1 MFIPDVEP
9 SCSNFVAAYA
19 SNRYRFA
26 MQRPARIIAI
36 ALGGCCAVLIIGYV
50 AFFWFVRTEAF
61 REQVEAALSARTGAE
76 VRLADLRLE
85 VPLTFSAA
93 AAEVSRRGAFAL
105 KTKRV
110 ALDLTPLDLWLN
122 TLHGVQINQPVLE
135 LDLDQ
140 MIRTPRAGA
149 SKLGIRQL
157 QVRDG
162 RLLFTR
168 AGQTVFELPK
178 INAHASNV
186 NIGES
191 SGITLRA
198 DLAEF
203 GAETEWRVAGRSD
216 GVEAHIIV
224 RAKPTAGLFSAAP
237 GRDLP
242 QDFLRLRAILQAPA
256 NQPANGTLAGTF
268 EKIPVGEQNVSGT
281 VNLRAAIDRSW
292 TQAALTGNLRMDDAA
307 AVLALTGLKLPTS
320 AASAVFTGAFSLA
333 DNTLAVESLELV
345 SPLGK
350 IDGRGHVSFATGPH
364 IKAASLRWRDIPLEK
379 LQPTLPAPLRS
390 ASIAGRGEVDFD
402 LQGPLNALAFS
413 GTARATGVKLQA
425 SELET
430 KALDFSLPFESRDGA
445 ARISRG
451 KIVATEVRYDAKSWM
466 AAATELRINAS
477 AELITGTTKIAGSLA
492 AGGGK
497 FSSVD
502 GSKAGENLRVDGPLE
517 ITWTAGEATNVR
529 GNLTAQSGELLWDKF
544 YANLAGTQPT
554 VQLDGTYRRDRE
566 LLDCRG
572 CSISLRQVGT
582 VAIKGAIEGHIGQ
595 PSFDLE
601 LRSSNFSPGALFD
614 RLLRENLNRRLPW
627 LEKLVVAGEAA
638 FQTRL
643 SGRAGNL
650 AAAGEVSIRS
660 GALRGKS
667 NDWELA
673 EIVLDLPFN
682 IVWKRNGKNSAQAPR
697 TGRLSV
703 GKIRFGAHTARLS
716 DTALSLVNNEL
727 RFREPL
733 RAAVFG
739 GELIVRDLVW
749 PDIIVQ
755 PQELSF
761 AAECKRLQLEELTRA
776 FGWPLFTG
784 TLTGSIPQVESSDGV
799 LKTSGEIEA
808 EIFGGRARLSKLDI
822 ENPFSPLASIR
833 LDARLANIDLEQLS
847 RTFAFGQISG
857 ILEGT
862 IADLIIT
869 DGQPAQ
875 FVADLHTVDRG
886 TEQRISVEALNK
898 ITVLSSG
905 QSAGA
910 LYGGLA
916 GLFDSFRYSKLGFKA
931 TLRNDRLTLRGVET
945 RGDQEFLVVG
955 TFLPPTVNVVS
966 HTQAI
971 AFSELLRRLERVS
984 SEAPE
989 IK

>member
-1 MFIPDVEP
+1 
-9 SCSNFVAAYA
+9 
-19 SNRYRFA
+19 
-26 MQRPARIIAI
+26 
-36 ALGGCCAVLIIGYV
+36 
-50 AFFWFVRTEAF
+50 
-61 REQVEAALSARTGAE
+61 
-76 VRLADLRLE
+76 
-85 VPLTFSAA
+85 
-93 AAEVSRRGAFAL
+93 
-105 KTKRV
+105 
-110 ALDLTPLDLWLN
+110 
-122 TLHGVQINQPVLE
+122 
-135 LDLDQ
+135 
-140 MIRTPRAGA
+140 
-149 SKLGIRQL
+149 
-157 QVRDG
+157 
-162 RLLFTR
+162 
-168 AGQTVFELPK
+168 
-178 INAHASNV
+178 
-186 NIGES
+186 
-191 SGITLRA
+191 
-198 DLAEF
+198 
-203 GAETEWRVAGRSD
+203 
-216 GVEAHIIV
+216 
-224 RAKPTAGLFSAAP
+224 
-237 GRDLP
+237 
-242 QDFLRLRAILQAPA
+242 
-256 NQPANGTLAGTF
+256 
-268 EKIPVGEQNVSGT
+268 
-281 VNLRAAIDRSW
+281 
-292 TQAALTGNLRMDDAA
+292 
-307 AVLALTGLKLPTS
+307 
-320 AASAVFTGAFSLA
+320 
-333 DNTLAVESLELV
+333 
-345 SPLGK
+345 
-350 IDGRGHVSFATGPH
+350 
-364 IKAASLRWRDIPLEK
+364 
-379 LQPTLPAPLRS
+379 
-390 ASIAGRGEVDFD
+390 
-402 LQGPLNALAFS
+402 
-413 GTARATGVKLQA
+413 
-425 SELET
+425 
-430 KALDFSLPFESRDGA
+430 
-445 ARISRG
+445 
-451 KIVATEVRYDAKSWM
+451 
-466 AAATELRINAS
+466 
-477 AELITGTTKIAGSLA
+477 
-492 AGGGK
+492 
-497 FSSVD
+497 
-502 GSKAGENLRVDGPLE
+502 
-517 ITWTAGEATNVR
+517 
-529 GNLTAQSGELLWDKF
+529 
-544 YANLAGTQPT
+544 
-554 VQLDGTYRRDRE
+554 
-566 LLDCRG
+566 
-572 CSISLRQVGT
+572 
-582 VAIKGAIEGHIGQ
+582 
-595 PSFDLE
+595 
-601 LRSSNFSPGALFD
+601 
-614 RLLRENLNRRLPW
+614 LNRRLPW

-703 GKIRFGAHTARLS
+703 GKIRFGAHTAPLS

-761 AAECKRLQLEELTRA
+761 AAECKRLQLEELTRT